1 MIRKLKN
8 PFLLAGY
15 YGKDYFCNR
24 EKELA
29 ELENHFENE
38 RNVLLYSWRKY
49 GKTALIRCF
58 IDNLEKQKKAQ
69 ALYIDLLGT
78 RTIDDAI
85 LNITRAVYNKYGKA
99 NGGISAKIVKLISAV
114 GLELSFDA
122 NTGIPSIS
130 FGIRRTNDMPE
141 KSLEALGDFLQ
152 TRKTVVLVALDE
164 FQQIKHY
171 PQQNGEAVFR
181 AWMQQFPAIRFI
193 FSGSHKNMMQL
204 MFAEKS
210 RPFYQSAQLMQLETI
225 QLKHYKQFIKHHFA
239 SHNKSISTDAIQE
252 IYCWSRSQTYCIQL
266 VCNRLFGLYDN
277 VETGHLQ
284 QVFEDILKEDSAV
297 FSNYTNLLTHTQW
310 HVLLAIAKEE
320 PLQSPTAN
328 DFIKKYNLGPP
339 STISTALNKLLESEI
354 VVKDDDKYLVHE
366 VLLARW
372 LQSL

>member
-1 MIRKLKN
+1 MKRQLKN

-24 EKELA
+24 EEELA

-38 RNVLLYSWRKY
+38 RNVVLYSWRKY

-58 IDNLEKQKKAQ
+58 IDDLEKQKKAES
-69 ALYIDLLGT
+69 LYIDLLGT

-85 LNITRAVYNKYGKA
+85 LNITRAVYNKYGKT
-99 NGGISAKIVKLISAV
+99 NGGISAKIVKLISSI
-114 GLELSFDA
+114 GLELSFDP
-122 NTGIPSIS
+122 NTGAPTIG
-130 FGIRRTNDMPE
+130 FGFKKADGVPE

-152 TRKTVVLVALDE
+152 SRKAVVLIALDE

-171 PQQNGEAVFR
+171 PKQNGEAVFR
-181 AWMQQFPAIRFI
+181 TWMQQFPTIRFI
-193 FSGSHKNMMQL
+193 FSGSHKNMMQM

-210 RPFYQSAQLMQLETI
+210 RPFYQSAQLMQLEPI
-225 QLKHYKQFIKHHFA
+225 DLKNYEKFIKQHFE
-239 SHNKSISTDAIQE
+239 SHNRRISTDVIKD
-252 IYCWSRSQTYCIQL
+252 IYRWSRSQTYCIQL
-266 VCNRLFGLYDN
+266 VCNRLFGLYEN
-277 VETGHLQ
+277 VEKKHLQ
-284 QVFEDILKEDSAV
+284 TVFDDLLKEESAV

-310 HVLLAIAKEE
+310 SVLQAIAKEE

-328 DFIKKYNLGPP
+328 DFIKKYNLGAA
-339 STISTALNKLLESEI
+339 STVSTALKKLLESEI
-354 VVKDDDKYLVHE
+354 VVKDDGKYLVHE